1 MKIQRIF
8 FQFSKESGATAPDF
22 SFSSQYDTIAHRKD
36 EVIVNAKVK
45 AIFYMIFSSCSF
57 ALMNAFVR
65 LAGDV
70 PSVEKSFFRNL
81 VAAFVALALLLR
93 ERKGFAIQKGT
104 LPFHLAR
111 SILGTIGILCNFY
124 AVDHLVLSNASV
136 LNKMS
141 PFFVLIFSYFI
152 LKEKINLFQ
161 GSVVAI
167 AFIGSLFV
175 VQPTLS
181 NLNLGPS
188 IIGLCS
194 GIAAGGAYT
203 MVRILGLKGERS
215 AVIVFFFS
223 AFSCLSVT
231 PWLLF
236 HYQPLT
242 AHQLMMLIG
251 AGVAATGG
259 QFGITLAYTHAPARE
274 VSVYDYFQVIFAAF
288 LGYILFSQV
297 PNRWNVLGYVLIVG
311 SALAIFLYNNQY
323 PPFRPKRKAEGRS
336 EGLT

>member
-1 MKIQRIF
+1 M
-8 FQFSKESGATAPDF
+8 
-22 SFSSQYDTIAHRKD
+22 SQTFPFWKRCVTIAHGK
-36 EVIVNAKVK
+36 EAMIVNPKVK

-57 ALMNAFVR
+57 AMMNAFVR

-81 VAAFVALALLLR
+81 VAAIVALILLLR
-93 ERKGFAIQKGT
+93 EKKGFAIQKGT
-104 LPFHLAR
+104 LPVHLAR
-111 SILGTIGILCNFY
+111 SILGTIGILSNFY
-124 AVDHLVLSNASV
+124 AVDHLVLSNASM

-152 LKEKINLFQ
+152 LKEKLTPFQ
-161 GSVVAI
+161 GGVVAV

-175 VQPTLS
+175 VQPTLA

-188 IIGLCS
+188 LIGLCS

-203 MVRILGLKGERS
+203 MVRLLGLKGERS
-215 AVIVFFFS
+215 TVIVFFFS
-223 AFSCLSVT
+223 TFSSLAVV

-242 AHQLMMLIG
+242 AHQFLMLIG

-259 QFGITLAYTHAPARE
+259 QFGITLAYTHAPAKE
-274 VSVYDYFQVIFAAF
+274 VSVYDYSQIIFAAF

-297 PNRWNVLGYVLIVG
+297 PDHWSVLGYVLIVG
-311 SALAIFLYNNQY
+311 AALAIFLYNNQY
-323 PPFRPKRKAEGRS
+323 PPFRPKQKAEGTPEELS
-336 EGLT
+336 